1 MLKVFIDGSGWN
13 SIINPKF
20 EYHLQGKE
28 YFQQL
33 LDSKAKIYTNILEVN
48 NAIYQIKNECDS
60 QTAQDF
66 SRLIDEAVLKSD
78 ISLIWLTRR
87 NRRNAL
93 KQFFS
98 IREEKV
104 DIRHC
109 LIFGE
114 LKKRK
119 INAIFTF
126 DEVLKYFGIPLMPQI

>member
-1 MLKVFIDGSGWN
+1 MVKVFIDSTGWN
-13 SIINPKF
+13 SIINSNSK
-20 EYHLQGKE
+20 YHVQGKE

-33 LDSKAKIYTNILEVN
+33 LDSKAKIYTNIIEIN
-48 NAIYQIKNECDS
+48 RAIYQIKIECDS

-87 NRRNAL
+87 NRRTAL

-98 IREEKV
+98 IREDKV

-126 DEVLKYFGIPLMPQI
+126 DDVLKYFGIPLMPQV

>member
-1 MLKVFIDGSGWN
+1 MVKVFIDNTGWN
-13 SIINPKF
+13 SIINLNSP
-20 EYHLQGKE
+20 YHVQGKE

-33 LDSKAKIYTNILEVN
+33 LDSKTRIYTNIIEVN
-48 NAIYQIKNECDS
+48 KAIYQIKAECDS
-60 QTAQDF
+60 PTAQEF
-66 SRLIDEAVLKSD
+66 SRLIDEAILKSD
-78 ISLIWLTRR
+78 IHLVWLTRR

-98 IREEKV
+98 IRESNI

-114 LKKRK
+114 IKRRK

-126 DEVLKYFGIPLMPQI
+126 DEVLKFFGIPLMPQI

>member
-1 MLKVFIDGSGWN
+1 MLKIFIDNTGWN
-13 SIINPKF
+13 SIINSKF
-20 EYHLQGKE
+20 NHHLQAKE

-33 LDSKAKIYTNILEVN
+33 LDSKVKIYTNILEVN
-48 NAIYQIKNECDS
+48 KAIYQIKMECDS
-60 QTAQDF
+60 QTAQEF

-78 ISLIWLTRR
+78 IHLIWLTRR

-98 IREEKV
+98 IRESNV

-114 LKKRK
+114 IKKRK

>member
-1 MLKVFIDGSGWN
+1 MIKIFIDNTGWN
-13 SIINPKF
+13 AIVNPNNT
-20 EYHLQGKE
+20 YHLQGRE
-28 YFQQL
+28 YFQHL

-48 NAIYQIKNECDS
+48 NAIFQIKTECDT

-93 KQFFS
+93 KQFFT
-98 IREEKV
+98 IRENKI

-114 LKKRK
+114 LKKKK
-119 INAIFTF
+119 INAIFSF
-126 DEVLKYFGIPLMPQI
+126 DKVLHYFGIPLMPQV